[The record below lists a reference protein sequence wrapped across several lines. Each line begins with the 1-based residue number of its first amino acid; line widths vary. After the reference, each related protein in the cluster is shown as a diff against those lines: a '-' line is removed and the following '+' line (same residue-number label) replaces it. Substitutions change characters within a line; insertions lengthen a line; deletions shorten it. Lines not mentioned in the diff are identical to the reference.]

1 MTSPANPPVLETR
14 NLWKHYVLEGN
25 TIPVLKGVD
34 LAVQS
39 GEWVALVGRSGCGKT
54 TLLHLLGNLDNPCSG
69 EVRLDGCS
77 YARMGMLERAAARR
91 RRLGF
96 IFQAYHL
103 FPELSAFENVLLPA
117 RGWFGDNETA
127 RKRAAT
133 LLEGFGL
140 GHRLTHR
147 PQELSGGEQQRVAIA
162 RALINDPGI
171 ILADEPTGNL
181 DGQAGAEI
189 LGILQKL
196 HKEDG
201 RTIVMVTHDLKV
213 AALADR
219 ICRLDNG
226 VNTSM
231 PAGAPA
237 EG

>member
-1 MTSPANPPVLETR
+1 MTTPATTPVLEAR
-14 NLWKHYVLEGN
+14 QLWKHYVLEGN

-34 LAVQS
+34 LTVRH

-69 EVRLDGCS
+69 MVLLDGRP
-77 YARMGMLERAAARR
+77 YAKMGMLERAAARR

-96 IFQAYHL
+96 VFQAYHL
-103 FPELSAFENVLLPA
+103 FPELNALENVLLPA
-117 RGWFGDNETA
+117 RGWFGDGDAA
-127 RKRAAT
+127 RKRAT
-133 LLEGFGL
+133 SLLEGFGL
-140 GHRLTHR
+140 GHRLHHR

-162 RALINDPGI
+162 RALVNDPGI

-189 LGILQKL
+189 LAILQKL

-201 RTIVMVTHDLKV
+201 RTIIMVTHDLKV

-226 VNTSM
+226 VNAAM
-231 PAGAPA
+231 PAGK
-237 EG
+237 